1 MMTKLHVQQ
10 PIKRLEKETKNK
22 HTFTEKK
29 NCFTQILAFITWLKK
44 HKQP

>member
-29 NCFTQILAFITWLKK
+29 IVSLKF
-44 HKQP
+44 